1 MRKIYKTQEFNY
13 FFETA
18 DERTREKILYISE
31 IIATQTIINTKIA
44 KRLVNTDLYEVRIK
58 TDNEYRI
65 LTFTMDNEDINQCR
79 KLIFINAFK
88 KKDTKDYNKNIKTA
102 IKILKQWEQ

>member
-1 MRKIYKTQEFNY
+1 MRKIYRTDEFNL

-18 DERTREKILYISE
+18 DQRLREKIVYISE

-44 KRLVNTDLYEVRIK
+44 KRLVNTDLYEIRIK

-65 LTFTMDNEDINQCR
+65 LTFTMDNKDINQCK

-88 KKDTKDYNKNIKTA
+88 KKDTKDYNKHIKVA
-102 IKILKQWEQ
+102 IKILEQWGQ